1 MGAATPTAVE
11 APSVPA
17 RVATA
22 PARKVSMRRTTAPL
36 VLASVIAVGSLMIA
50 GCTLDPSGSP
60 ASQLNGWMTSSGG
73 GSAIGQVEVDSANI
87 DLALARH
94 DPPSAIK
101 TVCALLTTDAQTAIG
116 NLPTPDTTLTD
127 DLNNANEDAAAAG
140 NDCYNGSAGVASL
153 LGRSAKERAK
163 IVPMLDTAV
172 ALIDAITGHVP
183 STSTT
188 LAPSDS
194 NDPFA
199 PGTMAVTGP

>member
-1 MGAATPTAVE
+1 VDPATSTATGAR
-11 APSVPA
+11 SVPA
-17 RVATA
+17 RVVTA
-22 PARKVSMRRTTAPL
+22 PARAVSGRRMTAPV
-36 VLASVIAVGSLMIA
+36 VLATVMAIGSLLLA

-60 ASQLNGWMTSSGG
+60 ASQLSGWMTTSDGG
-73 GSAIGQVEVDSANI
+73 AAIGQVEVDSANI

-116 NLPTPDTTLTD
+116 NLPTPNATLTD
-127 DLNNANEDAAAAG
+127 DLNNAYEDAAAAG
-140 NDCYNGSAGVASL
+140 NDCYNGSGGASSL
-153 LGRSAKERAK
+153 LSRSAKERAK
-163 IVPMLDTAV
+163 IDPMLDSAV
-172 ALIDAITGHVP
+172 SLISAITGHVP

-199 PGTMAVTGP
+199 PGTVATGP

>member
-1 MGAATPTAVE
+1 VGAATSTAIE
-11 APSVPA
+11 APSVLA

-22 PARKVSMRRTTAPL
+22 PARKSSMWRTTSPL
-36 VLASVIAVGSLMIA
+36 VLASVIVVGSLMFA
-50 GCTLDPSGSP
+50 GCTLDPSGPP
-60 ASQLNGWMTSSGG
+60 ASQMNGWLTTSGG

-87 DLALARH
+87 DLALTRH
-94 DPPSAIK
+94 DPSAAIK

-116 NLPTPDTTLTD
+116 NLPSPDTTVTD
-127 DLNNANEDAAAAG
+127 DLNNAYEDAAAAG
-140 NDCYNGSAGVASL
+140 NDCYDGSAGVASL

-163 IVPMLDTAV
+163 IAPMLDTALT
-172 ALIDAITGHVP
+172 LIHAITGHVP

-199 PGTMAVTGP
+199 PGAMTSTGP

>member
-1 MGAATPTAVE
+1 
-11 APSVPA
+11 
-17 RVATA
+17 
-22 PARKVSMRRTTAPL
+22 MRRTTAPA
-36 VLASVIAVGSLMIA
+36 VLASVIALGSLMMA

-60 ASQLNGWMTSSGG
+60 ASQMNGWMTTSGG
-73 GSAIGQVEVDSANI
+73 GAAIGQVEVDSANI

-116 NLPTPDTTLTD
+116 NLPTPDTAVTD
-127 DLNNANEDAAAAG
+127 DLNNAYEEAAAAG
-140 NDCYNGSAGVASL
+140 NDCYNGSSGVKSL
-153 LGRSAKERAK
+153 LARSAKERAR
-163 IVPMLDTAV
+163 IVPMLDAAV
-172 ALIDAITGHVP
+172 ARMDAITGHVP

-199 PGTMAVTGP
+199 PGAMTGTGP

>member
-1 MGAATPTAVE
+1 
-11 APSVPA
+11 
-17 RVATA
+17 
-22 PARKVSMRRTTAPL
+22 MRRTTAPA
-36 VLASVIAVGSLMIA
+36 VLASVIAIGSLMMA

-60 ASQLNGWMTSSGG
+60 ASQMNGWMTTSGG
-73 GSAIGQVEVDSANI
+73 GAAIGQVEVDSANI

-116 NLPTPDTTLTD
+116 NLPTPDTTVSD
-127 DLNNANEDAAAAG
+127 DLNNAYENAAAAG
-140 NDCYNGSAGVASL
+140 NDCYNGSAGGAL
-153 LGRSAKERAK
+153 LARSAKERAK
-163 IVPMLDTAV
+163 IVPMLGSA
-172 ALIDAITGHVP
+172 ASLIAAITGHVP

-199 PGTMAVTGP
+199 PGAVAATGP